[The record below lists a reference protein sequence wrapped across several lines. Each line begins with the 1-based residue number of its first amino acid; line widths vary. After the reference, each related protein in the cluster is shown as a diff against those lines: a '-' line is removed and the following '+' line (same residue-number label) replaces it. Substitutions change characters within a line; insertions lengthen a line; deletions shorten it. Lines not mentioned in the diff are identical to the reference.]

1 MNHKDEKKRF
11 TVILII
17 SLMLMNANFVA
28 QAAEPAGSVHQAVI
42 KLVPEEMH
50 NAADTPS
57 ITESNAVIRTE
68 SEAVTPTAE
77 IRAVIPAAESDAAGD
92 HMTPADTSNAASNLS
107 VAPIDLWERIR
118 KGFTMAELDSEE
130 VRHSEDF
137 YASHPEYIKRVVERG
152 KRYLFHIV
160 EEVER
165 RGMPAEI
172 ALLPIIE
179 SAFNPKASSSRHA
192 AGIWQFSPSTGKNY
206 GLKQNWWY
214 DGRRDIIAGTNAA
227 LDYLENLHRMFG
239 DWELVLASYNWGEGA
254 VGRSLMKNRSNG
266 LPADFRNISLPPETQ
281 SYVPRLIAIRNIIS
295 NPAAFGVELE
305 SVPNEPYFEKVAATR
320 HIDIKLAA
328 KLAGISV
335 DEFKAL
341 NPAHNR
347 PVINTDGSRT
357 LLFPADKVEIFSAN
371 LKNHDKP
378 LVSWQAY
385 RAKKGET
392 VEKISARYG
401 ISVRRLQEVND
412 IDRNNMITPGQ
423 TLLVPHNGSAGGEDI
438 SVMSNKPATLKL
450 PEHSFVYAVQ
460 KGDSLFGIAKRHG
473 VTAAQIKSWNGST
486 NRLLIGQKLI
496 LKHKPA
502 GKTTA
507 PSPELPEVRTA
518 MPEKKRM

>member
-1 MNHKDEKKRF
+1 MKKKRF

-17 SLMLMNANFVA
+17 GLMLMNANFVV
-28 QAAEPAGSVHQAVI
+28 QAAEPAGSVHHAVI
-42 KLVPEEMH
+42 ELVPEEMR

-57 ITESNAVIRTE
+57 ITESDAVTRTE
-68 SEAVTPTAE
+68 RDAATPIAE
-77 IRAVIPAAESDAAGD
+77 SNAVIPAVESETADDDIPLADA
-92 HMTPADTSNAASNLS
+92 TNSASNLS
-107 VAPIDLWERIR
+107 ATPIDLWERIR
-118 KGFTMAELDSEE
+118 KGFAMAELDSEE
-130 VRHSEDF
+130 VRNSEDF
-137 YASHPEYIKRVVERG
+137 YVNRPEYIKRVVERG

-179 SAFNPKASSSRHA
+179 SAFNPKAYSGRQAS
-192 AGIWQFSPSTGKNY
+192 GIWQFIPSTGKNY

-214 DGRRDIIAGTNAA
+214 DGRRDIVAATNAA

-254 VGRSLMKNRSNG
+254 VTRSLMKNRSNG
-266 LPADFRNISLPPETQ
+266 LPEDFRNISLPPETQ
-281 SYVPRLIAIRNIIS
+281 NYVPKLIAIRNIIS
-295 NPAAFGVELE
+295 NPAAFGIELE
-305 SVPNEPYFEKVAATR
+305 SVPNEPYFEKVPATR

-357 LLFPADKVEIFSAN
+357 LLFPTDKVEIFTAN

-385 RAKKGET
+385 RAKAGET

-412 IDRNNMITPGQ
+412 IDKNNMIMPGQ

-438 SVMSNKPATLKL
+438 SIMSNKPATLKM

-460 KGDSLFGIAKRHG
+460 KGDSLFAIARRYG
-473 VTAAQIKSWNGST
+473 VTMAQIKSWNGGTS
-486 NRLLIGQKLI
+486 RLLIGQKLI
-496 LKHKPA
+496 LRHRPTH
-502 GKTTA
+502 KTTA
-507 PSPELPEVRTA
+507 PSPASPGGRIA